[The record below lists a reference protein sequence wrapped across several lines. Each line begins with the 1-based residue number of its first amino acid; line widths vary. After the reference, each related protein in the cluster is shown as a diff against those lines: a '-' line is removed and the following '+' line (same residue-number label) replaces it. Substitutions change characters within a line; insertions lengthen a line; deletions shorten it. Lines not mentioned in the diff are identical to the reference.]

1 MSETR
6 TEIDNLT
13 YDEIVNKIT
22 DALRTK
28 TGAAGAEWTAATP
41 LKDVGIASFDFVEY
55 VFDMEEYFGI
65 EIDLTP
71 VGESH
76 SHLTHTMIRRRRAVD
91 WSRKFWRSAGF

>member
-13 YDEIVNKIT
+13 YDEIVGKIT

-65 EIDLTP
+65 EIDLNANRA
-71 VGESH
+71 GEQLETIGDIAKMVSVK
-76 SHLTHTMIRRRRAVD
+76 LQQKNA
-91 WSRKFWRSAGF
+91 K